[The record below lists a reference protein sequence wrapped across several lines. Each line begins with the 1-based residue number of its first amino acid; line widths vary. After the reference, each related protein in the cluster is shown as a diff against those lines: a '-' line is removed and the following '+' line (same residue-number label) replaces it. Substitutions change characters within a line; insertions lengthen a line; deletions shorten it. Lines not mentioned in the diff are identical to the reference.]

1 MRLPSIISELK
12 PSATRIKF
20 KTDKKTNVRSSEIID
35 NLAILQ
41 RHLTSR
47 QVQFITIGGLI
58 RTAFLLIAFN
68 LHALVITQINNS
80 LAEMAVFIPISAAS
94 IHHAGAW
101 VDTGGKILLIGVL
114 FLFTFIT
121 KVRGNPQRD
130 AYGFRNWSNPADFT
144 IVGPHY
150 LAKVAGE
157 TQNSRK
163 TMKAAFKSVD
173 WRFGYFF
180 IGGALC
186 VDIILPAN
194 NQMLRNLLSSGETGT
209 GAASSFEIAMK
220 NMNVGEN
227 AYVYCSS
234 CSLYGVALNGH
245 APKFLSKCTK
255 EGLPI
260 YCLFVALAFAF
271 LSFLKLGSNSVIV
284 LTCPFVSNYTMAFVA
299 IFLFCRRK
307 ITRRGQFVKP
317 EDADL
322 VWIRPAVDEHEA
334 AMAINENE
342 VGLLR
347 RLVQMARMNL
357 KLGRSLRS
365 SWV

>member
-1 MRLPSIISELK
+1 MPFQSLQCAHGQVIRRDKILISWRKDSTYWSSLPLYLHHEGERKPTARCIWLSELVESGAFRRVHRYRWFGSL
-12 PSATRIKF
+12 PR
-20 KTDKKTNVRSSEIID
+20 V
-35 NLAILQ
+35 LA
-41 RHLTSR
+41 
-47 QVQFITIGGLI
+47 
-58 RTAFLLIAFN
+58 
-68 LHALVITQINNS
+68 ALWQ
-80 LAEMAVFIPISAAS
+80 
-94 IHHAGAW
+94 
-101 VDTGGKILLIGVL
+101 
-114 FLFTFIT
+114 
-121 KVRGNPQRD
+121 
-130 AYGFRNWSNPADFT
+130 ADFT

-220 NMNVGEN
+220 NMNVGELPQLHLLSRN

-271 LSFLKLGSNSVIV
+271 LSFLKLGSNSK
-284 LTCPFVSNYTMAFVA
+284 LTNFIPGETWVTYIIICVNYLS
-299 IFLFCRRK
+299 FLPSLESP
-307 ITRRGQFVKP
+307 GLQSSLSSLP
-317 EDADL
+317 WLSSALWDL
-322 VWIRPAVDEHEA
+322 DRPCLAC
-334 AMAINENE
+334 
-342 VGLLR
+342 G
-347 RLVQMARMNL
+347 
-357 KLGRSLRS
+357 S
-365 SWV
+365 